1 MPGGII
7 LPAIFYIK
15 TRCRLQSAPGFLSL
29 RGKSLQLPA
38 GSLRLRRGKVIQLC
52 RHKTSIESYFRT
64 PKTFIR
70 TMTMKT
76 GITTVIRVLSNLLRG
91 LAFLGSCLWISLV

>member
-7 LPAIFYIK
+7 LPAIFHTK
-15 TRCRLQSAPGFLSL
+15 NRCRLQSAPEFLSL
-29 RGKSLQLPA
+29 RGKSLQLSA
-38 GSLRLRRGKVIQLC
+38 GSPRLRRGKVIQLC
-52 RHKTSIESYFRT
+52 RHKTVMDSYFRT
-64 PKTFIR
+64 PKTFSR

-91 LAFLGSCLWISLV
+91 LAF